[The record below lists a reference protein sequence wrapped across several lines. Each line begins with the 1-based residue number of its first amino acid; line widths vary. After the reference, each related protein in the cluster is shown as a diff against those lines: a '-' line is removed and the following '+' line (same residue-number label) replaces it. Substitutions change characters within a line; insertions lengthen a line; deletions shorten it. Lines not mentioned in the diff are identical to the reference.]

1 MISEGLSGG
10 KKDHCRSNKKKR
22 KLGIKPVTN
31 GIKSYRRFALAV
43 VTAAVAFTQGK
54 SIISSHFIT
63 LNKTSSFPP
72 NSRRFLVIGVR
83 GIPVMGPLALKSPTT
98 SHVLAQT
105 GTSARASQATQYG
118 QITTTSASDIVRQSR
133 LAEEAEA
140 A

>member
-1 MISEGLSGG
+1 
-10 KKDHCRSNKKKR
+10 
-22 KLGIKPVTN
+22 
-31 GIKSYRRFALAV
+31 
-43 VTAAVAFTQGK
+43 
-54 SIISSHFIT
+54 
-63 LNKTSSFPP
+63 
-72 NSRRFLVIGVR
+72 
-83 GIPVMGPLALKSPTT
+83 MGPLSLKTPTT